1 MIQQSVAA
9 VVAGAKIG
17 PSETEEKEGG
27 KALIAFL
34 KVRNKWELLERREGE
49 KEGGKAVEK
58 GLTYCTFN

>member
-1 MIQQSVAA
+1 MQQSVAA

-17 PSETEEKEGG
+17 PSETEKEKEGG

-49 KEGGKAVEK
+49 KEGGKAVKK
-58 GLTYCTFN
+58 GLTC

>member
-1 MIQQSVAA
+1 MQQSVAA

-34 KVRNKWELLERREGE
+34 KVRNKWELEGRRESRQ
-49 KEGGKAVEK
+49 K
-58 GLTYCTFN
+58 GLTC